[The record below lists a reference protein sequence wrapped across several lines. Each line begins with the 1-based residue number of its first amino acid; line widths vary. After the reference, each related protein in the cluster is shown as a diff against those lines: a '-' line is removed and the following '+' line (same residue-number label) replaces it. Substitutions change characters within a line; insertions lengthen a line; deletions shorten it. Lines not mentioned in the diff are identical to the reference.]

1 MIAPALHR
9 SYACLDTKWLNEKK
23 TISPHCAKIVRE
35 REWDYLPVVQERGLG
50 KVDTNLE
57 ILEDGEVILND
68 LYSDVADV

>member
-1 MIAPALHR
+1 M
-9 SYACLDTKWLNEKK
+9 
-23 TISPHCAKIVRE
+23 RE